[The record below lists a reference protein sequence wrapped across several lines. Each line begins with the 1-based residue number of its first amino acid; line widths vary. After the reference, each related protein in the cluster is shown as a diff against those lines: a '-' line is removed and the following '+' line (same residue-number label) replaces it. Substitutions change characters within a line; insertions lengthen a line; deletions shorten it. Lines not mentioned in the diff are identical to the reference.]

1 MIFFHGCVL
10 MDLDDKIY
18 IAGHNGMVGSAI
30 LRALKE
36 KGHDNFILKS
46 HNELDLTVQ
55 SDVRDFFNKEK
66 PDIVF
71 LAAAKVGGIRANIEN
86 PVSFLMDNIIIQHN
100 VISTAFDNDVEKLI
114 FLGSSCIYP
123 TQAQQPL
130 KEEYLLTGPLEPT
143 NEGYALS
150 KIVGL
155 KACEY
160 YNKQYGTNYVGV
172 MPPNLYGINDNFDL
186 KTAHVVASLI
196 KKMHIAKINDE
207 PEVEIWGSGNQYREL
222 MFVDDMADATLYA
235 ADHYNGDSFINIGV
249 GVDYTIRE
257 LSESIQ
263 KVVGYDGELFFDTS
277 KPDGMFR
284 KVLDVSNFNEL
295 GWKSK
300 ISLEK
305 GLSLTYDWF
314 LENECGDMND

>member
-1 MIFFHGCVL
+1 MNL
-10 MDLDDKIY
+10 EDKIY
-18 IAGHNGMVGSAI
+18 VAGHRGMVGSAI
-30 LRALKE
+30 IRALK
-36 KGHDNFILKS
+36 KRGHENFILKT
-46 HNELDLTVQ
+46 HDELDLTIQ
-55 SDVRDFFNKEK
+55 SDVQNFFKEET

-71 LAAAKVGGIRANIEN
+71 LAAAKVGGINANIAN
-86 PVSFLMDNIIIQHN
+86 PVGFLMDNIIIQHN
-100 VISTAFDNDVEKLI
+100 VLKSAFDFGVEKLI

-123 TQAQQPL
+123 AKAQQPL

-155 KACEY
+155 KSCEY
-160 YNKQYGTNYVGV
+160 FNKQYGTNYIGV

-186 KTAHVVASLI
+186 ETAHVVAALI

-207 PEVEIWGSGNQYREL
+207 PQVEIWGSGNQYREL

-235 ADHYNGDSFINIGV
+235 ADNYTGDSFINIGV
-249 GVDYTIRE
+249 GIDYTIRE
-257 LSESIQ
+257 ISETIQ
-263 KVVGYDGELFFDTS
+263 KVVGYDGELFFNTS

-284 KVLDVSNFNEL
+284 KVLDVSNFNNL

-300 ISLEK
+300 VTLDE
-305 GLSLTYDWF
+305 GLNLTYKWF
-314 LENECGDMND
+314 LDNECGDNI

>member
-1 MIFFHGCVL
+1 MNQN
-10 MDLDDKIY
+10 DKIY
-18 IAGHNGMVGSAI
+18 VAGHRGMVGSAI
-30 LRALKE
+30 VRALE
-36 KGHDNFILKS
+36 KKGYENFVFKS
-46 HNELDLTVQ
+46 HKELDLTVQ
-55 SDVRDFFNKEK
+55 NDVQHFFNSEK
-66 PDIVF
+66 PDVVF
-71 LAAAKVGGIRANIEN
+71 LAAAKVGGISANIAN
-86 PVSFLMDNIIIQHN
+86 PVDFLMDNIIIQHN
-100 VISTAFDNDVEKLI
+100 VIKSAFESGVEKLI

-123 TQAQQPL
+123 AHAQQPL

-160 YNKQYGTNYVGV
+160 YNKQYCTNYIGV

-196 KKMHIAKINDE
+196 KKMHIAKVNDE
-207 PEVEIWGSGNQYREL
+207 PQVEIWGSGNQYREL

-235 ADHYNGDSFINIGV
+235 ADNYIGESFINIGV

-257 LSESIQ
+257 LSETIQ
-263 KVVGYDGELFFDTS
+263 QVVGYDGELFFDTS

-284 KVLDVSNFNEL
+284 KVLDVSNFNNL
-295 GWKSK
+295 GWESK
-300 ISLEK
+300 VSLEE

-314 LENECGDMND
+314 LENECGGD

>member
-1 MIFFHGCVL
+1 

-257 LSESIQ
+257 LSETIQ

-284 KVLDVSNFNEL
+284 KVLDV
-295 GWKSK
+295 
-300 ISLEK
+300 
-305 GLSLTYDWF
+305 
-314 LENECGDMND
+314 

>member
-1 MIFFHGCVL
+1 MN
-10 MDLDDKIY
+10 LDDKIY
-18 IAGHNGMVGSAI
+18 VAGHNGMVGSAI
-30 LRALKE
+30 VRALK
-36 KGHDNFILKS
+36 KRGHENFILKT
-46 HNELDLTVQ
+46 HNELDLTIQ
-55 SDVRDFFNKEK
+55 SDVQNFFKEET

-71 LAAAKVGGIRANIEN
+71 LAAAKVGGISANMAN
-86 PVSFLMDNIIIQHN
+86 PVAFLMDNIIIQHN
-100 VISTAFDNDVEKLI
+100 VLKSAFDNDIEKLI

-123 TQAQQPL
+123 TKAQQPL

-160 YNKQYGTNYVGV
+160 YNKQYGTNYIGV

-196 KKMHIAKINDE
+196 KKMHIAKINDDAQ
-207 PEVEIWGSGNQYREL
+207 VEIWGSGNQYREL

-235 ADHYNGDSFINIGV
+235 AENYNGDSFINIGV

-257 LSESIQ
+257 LSETIQ
-263 KVVGYDGELFFDTS
+263 KVVGYDGELFFDTT

-300 ISLEK
+300 ISLKE

-314 LENECGDMND
+314 LKNECGE

>member
-1 MIFFHGCVL
+1 MNQN
-10 MDLDDKIY
+10 DKIY
-18 IAGHNGMVGSAI
+18 VAGHRGMVGSAI
-30 LRALKE
+30 VRALE
-36 KGHDNFILKS
+36 KKGYENFVFKS
-46 HNELDLTVQ
+46 HKELDLTVQ
-55 SDVRDFFNKEK
+55 NDVQHFFNSEK
-66 PDIVF
+66 PDVVF
-71 LAAAKVGGIRANIEN
+71 LAAAKVGGISANIAN
-86 PVSFLMDNIIIQHN
+86 PVDFLMDNIIIQHN
-100 VISTAFDNDVEKLI
+100 VIKSAFESGVEKLI

-123 TQAQQPL
+123 AHAQQPL

-160 YNKQYGTNYVGV
+160 YNKQYCTNYIGV

-196 KKMHIAKINDE
+196 KKMHIAKVNDE
-207 PEVEIWGSGNQYREL
+207 PQVEIWGSGNQYREL

-235 ADHYNGDSFINIGV
+235 ADNYIGESFINIGV

-257 LSESIQ
+257 LSETIQ
-263 KVVGYDGELFFDTS
+263 QVVGYDGELFFDTS
-277 KPDGMFR
+277 KPDVMFR
-284 KVLDVSNFNEL
+284 KVLDVSNFNNL
-295 GWKSK
+295 GWESK
-300 ISLEK
+300 VSLEE

-314 LENECGDMND
+314 LENECGGD

>member
-1 MIFFHGCVL
+1 MKRN
-10 MDLDDKIY
+10 DKIY
-18 IAGHNGMVGSAI
+18 VAGHKGMVGSAI
-30 LRALKE
+30 VRALEK
-36 KGHDNFILKS
+36 KGHNNLVLKS
-46 HNELDLTVQ
+46 HAELDLTVQ
-55 SDVRDFFNKEK
+55 QDVQNFFNEEK
-66 PDIVF
+66 PDVVF
-71 LAAAKVGGIRANIEN
+71 LAAAKVGGIGANIAN

-100 VISTAFDNDVEKLI
+100 VINSAFDADVEKLI

-123 TQAQQPL
+123 TKAKQPL

-160 YNKQYGTNYVGV
+160 YNKQYGTNYIGV

-196 KKMHIAKINDE
+196 KKMHLAKVNNE
-207 PEVEIWGSGNQYREL
+207 PQVEIWGSGNQYREL

-235 ADHYNGDSFINIGV
+235 ADNYAGDSFINIGV

-257 LSESIQ
+257 LSETIQ
-263 KVVGYDGELFFDTS
+263 KVVGYEGELFFDTS

-284 KVLDVSNFNEL
+284 KVLDVSNFNNL

-300 ISLEK
+300 ISLEE
-305 GLSLTYDWF
+305 GLTLTYEWF
-314 LENECGDMND
+314 LNNEL

>member
-1 MIFFHGCVL
+1 MNPN
-10 MDLDDKIY
+10 DKIY
-18 IAGHNGMVGSAI
+18 VAGHNGMVGSAI
-30 LRALKE
+30 VRALKK
-36 KGHDNFILKS
+36 KGHENFILKS
-46 HNELDLTVQ
+46 HSELDLTIQNEV
-55 SDVRDFFNKEK
+55 SDFFKDEQ
-66 PDIVF
+66 PDVVF
-71 LAAAKVGGIRANIEN
+71 LAAAKVGGISANIAD
-86 PVSFLMDNIIIQHN
+86 PVTFLMDNIIIQHN
-100 VISTAFDNDVEKLI
+100 VIKSAFENDVEKLI

-123 TQAQQPL
+123 TEAQQPL

-160 YNKQYGTNYVGV
+160 YNKQYGTNYIGV

-207 PEVEIWGSGNQYREL
+207 PQVEIWGSGNQYREL
-222 MFVDDMADATLYA
+222 MFVDDMADATLFA
-235 ADHYNGDSFINIGV
+235 AENYTGDSFINIGV
-249 GVDYTIRE
+249 GVDYTIRD
-257 LSESIQ
+257 LSETIQ

-300 ISLEK
+300 ISLEE
-305 GLSLTYDWF
+305 GLKLTYEWF
-314 LENECGDMND
+314 LDNEYGDNDD

>member
-1 MIFFHGCVL
+1 MNRN
-10 MDLDDKIY
+10 DKIY
-18 IAGHNGMVGSAI
+18 VAGHKGMVGSAI
-30 LRALKE
+30 VRALEK
-36 KGHDNFILKS
+36 KGHNNLILKS
-46 HNELDLTVQ
+46 HAELDLTVQ
-55 SDVRDFFNKEK
+55 QDVQNFFNEEK
-66 PDIVF
+66 PDVVF
-71 LAAAKVGGIRANIEN
+71 LAAAKVGGIAANIAN

-100 VISTAFDNDVEKLI
+100 VIKSAFDTGVEKLI

-123 TQAQQPL
+123 TKAQQPL

-160 YNKQYGTNYVGV
+160 YNKQFGTNYIGV

-196 KKMHIAKINDE
+196 KKMHIAKVNDE
-207 PEVEIWGSGNQYREL
+207 PQVEIWGSGNQYREL

-235 ADHYNGDSFINIGV
+235 ADNYDGDSFINIGV

-257 LSESIQ
+257 LSETIQ
-263 KVVGYDGELFFDTS
+263 RVVGYEGELFFDTS

-284 KVLDVSNFNEL
+284 KVLDVSNFNNL
-295 GWKSK
+295 GWESK

-305 GLSLTYDWF
+305 GLTLTYEWF
-314 LENECGDMND
+314 LNNEI

>member
-1 MIFFHGCVL
+1 MNSN
-10 MDLDDKIY
+10 DKIY
-18 IAGHNGMVGSAI
+18 VAGHNGMVGSAI
-30 LRALKE
+30 VRALE
-36 KGHDNFILKS
+36 KRGHKNFVFKTHS
-46 HNELDLTVQ
+46 ELDLTLQ
-55 SDVRDFFNKEK
+55 NDVSDFFKTEQ
-66 PDIVF
+66 PDMVF
-71 LAAAKVGGIRANIEN
+71 LAAAKVGGISANIAD

-100 VISTAFDNDVEKLI
+100 VIKSAFENGVEKLI

-123 TQAQQPL
+123 TKAQQPL

-160 YNKQYGTNYVGV
+160 YNKQYGTNYIGV

-207 PEVEIWGSGNQYREL
+207 PQVEIWGSGNQYREL
-222 MFVDDMADATLYA
+222 MFVDDMADATLFA
-235 ADHYNGDSFINIGV
+235 AENYNGESFINIGV
-249 GVDYTIRE
+249 GIDYTIRE
-257 LSESIQ
+257 LSETIQ

-300 ISLEK
+300 VSLKE
-305 GLSLTYDWF
+305 GLTLTYNWF
-314 LENECGDMND
+314 LENEYGDKDD

>member
-1 MIFFHGCVL
+1 MNKN
-10 MDLDDKIY
+10 DKIY
-18 IAGHNGMVGSAI
+18 VAGHNGMVGSAI
-30 LRALKE
+30 VRALEK
-36 KGHDNFILKS
+36 KGHENFILKQ
-46 HNELDLTVQ
+46 HNELDLTIQNEVCN
-55 SDVRDFFNKEK
+55 FFKNEQ

-71 LAAAKVGGIRANIEN
+71 LAAAKVGGISANIAN
-86 PVSFLMDNIIIQHN
+86 PVGFLMDNLIIQHN
-100 VISTAFDNDVEKLI
+100 VINAAFKTDVEKLI

-123 TQAQQPL
+123 TKAQQPL

-143 NEGYALS
+143 NEGYALA

-160 YNKQYGTNYVGV
+160 YNRQYGTNYIAV

-196 KKMHIAKINDE
+196 KKMHMAKVNGDHQ
-207 PEVEIWGSGNQYREL
+207 VEIWGSGNQYREL

-235 ADHYNGDSFINIGV
+235 ADNYKGDSFINIGV

-257 LSESIQ
+257 LSETIK
-263 KVVGYDGELFFDTS
+263 KVVGYEGNLFFDTS

-284 KVLDVSNFNEL
+284 KVLDVSNFNQL

-300 ISLEK
+300 VSLEV
-305 GLSLTYDWF
+305 GLRLTYDWF
-314 LENECGDMND
+314 LKNECGVYK

>member
-1 MIFFHGCVL
+1 MNSN
-10 MDLDDKIY
+10 DKIY
-18 IAGHNGMVGSAI
+18 VAGHNGMVGSAI
-30 LRALKE
+30 VRALE
-36 KGHDNFILKS
+36 RNGHNNFIFKS
-46 HNELDLTVQ
+46 HKELDLTVQ
-55 SDVRDFFNKEK
+55 CDVKEFFHEEK
-66 PDIVF
+66 PDVVF
-71 LAAAKVGGIRANIEN
+71 LAAAKVGGISANISN
-86 PVSFLMDNIIIQHN
+86 PVDFLMDNIIIQHN
-100 VISTAFDNDVEKLI
+100 VIKSAFENNVEKLI

-123 TQAQQPL
+123 TKAQQPL

-160 YNKQYGTNYVGV
+160 YNKQYNTNYMGV

-196 KKMHIAKINDE
+196 KKMHFAKINDE
-207 PEVEIWGSGNQYREL
+207 PQVEIWGSGNQYREL

-235 ADHYNGDSFINIGV
+235 AENYSGNTFINIGV

-257 LSESIQ
+257 LSETIQ

-284 KVLDVSNFNEL
+284 KLLDVSKFNNM

-300 ISLEK
+300 ISLEE
-305 GLSLTYDWF
+305 GLILTYEWF
-314 LENECGDMND
+314 LNNECGDNHD